1 MTVLERYFASEII
14 RSVLF
19 ALLAF
24 LSLFAFF
31 DLMGELQQVGHNG
44 YMIQHA
50 MLYVLLGMPGYV
62 YELMP
67 IATLIGT
74 IFTLAQ
80 FAARSEF
87 TIMRVSSLSTVMA
100 AKILAKIGV
109 LFMLLTILF
118 GEFLA
123 PKSSELAEKV
133 RLQAQGAS
141 VSQQFRS
148 GLWAKDQIRADGVH
162 GDVVGTRFFNAQTI
176 TPAGRLE
183 GVRLYELDN
192 EFHLARIIIA
202 RTGDYV
208 GTNTWQLN
216 DVTETTFANGH
227 VQREIT
233 APLLLRNLPA
243 ESLVSEITPEIL
255 SVLFSDPDRMSAYDL
270 LAYTRHLKANNQRT
284 ERYEI
289 AFWKKLVYPLSIFV
303 MMAMA
308 LPFAYLHFRAGGVSL
323 KIFTGIMIGV
333 SFLLVNNL
341 FGHLGLLNA
350 WSPFLTA
357 ALPSLFFLSVAAGTL
372 NMVDRHR

>member
-44 YMIQHA
+44 YEIQHA
-50 MLYVLLGMPGYV
+50 MLYVLLGMPNYV

-123 PKSSELAEKV
+123 PKSSELAQKV

-148 GLWAKDQIRADGVH
+148 GLWAKDQIRADGVQ
-162 GDVVGTRFFNAQTI
+162 GAIVGTRFFNAQTI

-183 GVRLYELDN
+183 DVRLYELDN

-202 RTGDYV
+202 KTGDYV
-208 GTNTWQLN
+208 GKNTWQLN
-216 DVTETTFANGH
+216 GVTETTFADGR

-233 APLLLRNLPA
+233 APLVLRNLPA

-270 LAYTRHLKANNQRT
+270 LAYTRHLKVNNQRT

-357 ALPSLFFLSVAAGTL
+357 SLPSLFFLAIAAGTL